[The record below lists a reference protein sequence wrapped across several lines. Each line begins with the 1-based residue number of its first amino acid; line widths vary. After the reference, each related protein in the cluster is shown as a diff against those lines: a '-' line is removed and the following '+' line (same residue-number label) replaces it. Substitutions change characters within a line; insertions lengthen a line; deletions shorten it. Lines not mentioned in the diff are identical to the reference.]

1 MMQFSAGDSRVI
13 GGTTYVRDE
22 TGNWHAQGGAP
33 ASPASGFVPLTPP
46 DPIGMRHKQLENTSL
61 ESNIAQTPVQI
72 RNTQANT
79 ARTDAE
85 LPALQQRPALDRFG
99 SIDKMR
105 DNVRA
110 DKRIQ
115 TYEQAVPIWSSAL
128 KSPDTPAGDTM
139 LVNAAAKIGDPTT
152 GVQQRE
158 GDAWENTQ
166 TTIEQVRAQLAKQ
179 FGADANGNFTPEG
192 RARIKAALTARMHG
206 LADAYNAARTD
217 WRTYIQHSGVPGA
230 NPDVI
235 LGPHFGLNFQQNE
248 ADYKQ
253 QTGAKDPLVHN
264 LDGSVGAVPHGY
276 VPPNMPYDPS
286 GAGNIGFMQNQ
297 RTDNLPP
304 NAEGY
309 QKALDTAIRTGQIK
323 TEADLRNWIEANRG
337 PANIH
342 VEEKYIGPAAKAIAA
357 GQMPDVQTPAYEKP
371 DISDVRNKGAGS
383 DTYNSMVRGI
393 ADIPTF
399 GTIDK
404 LVAAGDTLFKGGTM
418 EGNLN
423 RQYAISDFDQQNHP
437 WARFGGQAI
446 GGFTLPMGEMDSI
459 GQILGKSAAVGGAYS
474 AGSSRSL
481 SDVPMN
487 LATGAGAGA
496 ATAGALNGLGPV
508 TRYVAGQVGR
518 RLAGPLD
525 ARQQGII
532 NAANEEG
539 VPINTSDI
547 YPGSQNTVATLET
560 IPGSSGLIRR
570 GIAAGRD
577 AIEQRVQALGRG
589 GTARQD
595 MGEVVQGAARRF
607 VARSAQQA
615 DNLYNRARN
624 LAGNVPIM
632 PQQVMQTLAG
642 LVRQEAQV
650 PGGTRAGAVIQRY
663 ADAFQNGGPIT
674 IDGARAMRSE
684 LLSRLRD
691 DGGLSR
697 SQATRLTGQVM
708 DAVSQDIESSL
719 TQQGR
724 GAAVQAFRTA
734 DRFYADRM
742 NEIEQVTEHFIG
754 TNDRPLSAE
763 QTLSRMQNAAG
774 QKGNSAGLRQ
784 MLSRLNPDERADYAA
799 TLVEPL
805 GRRSADEPF
814 SPATFMQNVRKLS
827 PNARR
832 IIFGQDGERSIQ
844 NLVRLSNAKNEAVQ
858 RLNNSR
864 SGMTINYKTVLS
876 SILFSVPGGGA
887 VAGMAMG
894 LNGATGA
901 VGGAAIGASAL
912 AASRSL
918 SRALMDENFTRLLA
932 NAPAT
937 TNPRAINAHFGQ
949 LRQLAVKNP
958 ALQGAVQTIEQRVL
972 HAIRERQRGASAPSR
987 QVRRQR
993 WR

>member
-1 MMQFSAGDSRVI
+1 
-13 GGTTYVRDE
+13 
-22 TGNWHAQGGAP
+22 
-33 ASPASGFVPLTPP
+33 
-46 DPIGMRHKQLENTSL
+46 MRHKQLENTSL

-342 VEEKYIGPAAKAIAA
+342 VDEKYIGPAAKAIAA

-459 GQILGKSAAVGGAYS
+459 GQILGKSAAFGGAYGT
-474 AGSSRSL
+474 GSSRNL

-496 ATAGALNGLGPV
+496 ATAGVLNGLGPV

-518 RLAGPLD
+518 RMVGPLD
-525 ARQQGII
+525 ARGQGIVR
-532 NAANEEG
+532 AADEER
-539 VPINTSDI
+539 VPINVPDL
-547 YPGSQNTVATLET
+547 YPETRNTVATLEAM
-560 IPGSSGLIRR
+560 PGAAGPIQR
-570 GIAAGRD
+570 GIGEGRD
-577 AIEQRVQALGRG
+577 AIADRVQSLGRG
-589 GTARQD
+589 GTARENMGDAVQQD
-595 MGEVVQGAARRF
+595 VNNRLIDRGER
-607 VARSAQQA
+607 QA
-615 DNLYNRARN
+615 NRLYGRARAQAN
-624 LAGNVPIM
+624 GVPIV
-632 PQQVMQTLAG
+632 PQDVHQVLAR
-642 LVRQEAQV
+642 LVQAEGET
-650 PGGTRAGAVIQRY
+650 PGGTRAGAIIQRY
-663 ADAFQNGGPIT
+663 ADDFQNRSSIT
-674 IDGARAMRSE
+674 IDGARRMRSE
-684 LLSRLRD
+684 LSSVLRD
-691 DGGLSR
+691 DGGLTKEA
-697 SQATRLTGQVM
+697 ATRVTGQIM
-708 DAVSQDIESSL
+708 GAVNSDIERSL
-719 TQQGR
+719 AQAGR
-724 GAAVQAFRTA
+724 QTAVQSYRFADRYYAQFQDEVERTA
-734 DRFYADRM
+734 
-742 NEIEQVTEHFIG
+742 EHFIG
-754 TNDRPLSAE
+754 NENRPLSVE
-763 QTLSRMQNAAG
+763 QTLSRMQSAASP
-774 QKGNSAGLRQ
+774 KGNASGLRNL
-784 MLSRLNPDERADYAA
+784 MSRMSPENRRDYAA
-799 TLVEPL
+799 TLAEPL
-805 GRRSADEPF
+805 GRESTDEPF
-814 SPATFMQNVRKLS
+814 SPATFIRNVRRIS
-827 PNARR
+827 PAARR
-832 IIFGQDGERSIQ
+832 VVFGSDGERSIQ
-844 NLVRLSNAKNEAVQ
+844 NLVRLSNAKKETVQ

-864 SGMTINYKTVLS
+864 SGQVSNYRAVLS
-876 SILFSVPGGGA
+876 TLLFGLPGGGA
-887 VAGMAMG
+887 ALGAGVG
-894 LNGATGA
+894 LNMGTGA
-901 VGGAAIGASAL
+901 VGGVAIGGSVMAG
-912 AASRSL
+912 
-918 SRALMDENFTRLLA
+918 SRALARAFMSEEFTRLLA

-937 TNPRAINAHFGQ
+937 TNPQAINRHFGQ

-958 ALQGAVQTIEQRVL
+958 QLQGAVQTIEQRLMQSANDNWGMRAV
-972 HAIRERQRGASAPSR
+972 ASDGSD
-987 QVRRQR
+987 QNNSQ
-993 WR
+993 